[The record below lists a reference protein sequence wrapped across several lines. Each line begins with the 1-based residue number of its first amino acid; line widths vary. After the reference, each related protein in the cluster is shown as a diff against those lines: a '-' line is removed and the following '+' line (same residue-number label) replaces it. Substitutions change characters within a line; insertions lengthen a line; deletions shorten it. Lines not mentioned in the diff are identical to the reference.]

1 MFGNTGAGKNVARRT
16 GCGIKAWAQ
25 TVDDDD
31 RHQLRYF
38 APFLPAMETPQVV
51 RAHDPDESDSR
62 AAGQQPRYR
71 IVSVS
76 RLNDS
81 FEAGDIDSRVM
92 CEGSRRG
99 NPVGQ
104 WGEVARVFER
114 VTGCHQPPDAIELK
128 PLERQQRGC
137 DVRLVRRIERSAEQA
152 DPHAGRMR
160 RQQALGVRVSFR
172 FHGLI

>member
-1 MFGNTGAGKNVARRT
+1 MFGNTDAGKNIARRT
-16 GCGIKAWAQ
+16 GRGVKAWAQ

-62 AAGQQPRYR
+62 ASGQQPRYR

-81 FEAGDIDSRVM
+81 FEAGDIDSRMM
-92 CEGSRRG
+92 CESTRG
-99 NPVGQ
+99 GNTVGQ
-104 WGEVARVFER
+104 RGEVARVFER
-114 VTGCHQPPDAIELK
+114 VAGCHQPPDTIELK
-128 PLERQQRGC
+128 SLEHKQCGREMC
-137 DVRLVRRIERSAEQA
+137 LVRRIKRSAKQA

-160 RQQALGVRVSFR
+160 GQEALGVRVLFQ